1 MHDLLTPRQH
11 KRSFS
16 NMAKELP
23 NDAVIE
29 LAVIGTVIQYPSKFN
44 DIAKYIVSDKVWYDS
59 RCKVLW
65 NVLAGMIRRR
75 EHIDLMTVTSTLT
88 DDDYIQKVDNV
99 FLIDCTESAGTE
111 STIEIYAKKIYEKY
125 LLRLVVDYAGKIEQT
140 AMDNKVDALDVLVS
154 AHTSIGE
161 LISLRPD
168 SSFDINEA
176 LGDAIESIQNTDKLL
191 IKTGFINVDKFAG
204 GLTRGEITIVGGRPG
219 HGKSTMLLNLLSN
232 ILAGKRK
239 VILFNRELTNVEV
252 LKKLIALESGR
263 LSYTMIRQGIYD
275 MDQLQEL
282 DRVRE
287 FIAKKYCAS
296 RFRMYD
302 QIRDFPTSATEI
314 KKFKPDVIVDDYI
327 QLITPSGKEEQ
338 RRLQLERIVNDYKW
352 IAKEYNCS
360 VILASQLN
368 RALETRGT
376 QRPQLSDLA
385 ESGAIE
391 QVAENVFFVFYPYK
405 AQGGSPDQKNELTL
419 VAAKVRYG
427 ETGSIKMAYDGD
439 KCKMYNSEDE
449 LFVPPLTEAQQDE
462 IPF

>member
-1 MHDLLTPRQH
+1 ME
-11 KRSFS
+11 K
-16 NMAKELP
+16 NKELP

-29 LAVIGTVIQYPSKFN
+29 LSIVGAIIRYPHKYN

-65 NVLAGMIRRR
+65 NILTGMIKRR
-75 EHIDLMTVTSTLT
+75 EHIDLMTVTSTL
-88 DDDYIQKVDNV
+88 DDSDCVQKVDNV
-99 FLIDCTESAGTE
+99 FLIDCTESAGGE
-111 STIEIYAKKIYEKY
+111 NTIEIYAKKIYEKY
-125 LLRLVVDYAGKIEQT
+125 LLRLVVESAKDIEEK
-140 AMDNKVDALDVLVS
+140 AMDNKVDALDVLVT

-161 LISLRPD
+161 LINLRPD
-168 SSFDINEA
+168 STFDINQS

-191 IKTGFINVDKFAG
+191 IKTGFKNVDKFAG

-252 LKKLIALESGR
+252 LKKLLALESGR
-263 LSYTMIRQGIYD
+263 LSYGMIRQGIYD
-275 MDQLQEL
+275 QKQLQEL

-327 QLITPSGKEEQ
+327 QLITPTGKEEQ

-352 IAKEYNCS
+352 IAKEYNCT

-391 QVAENVFFVFYPYK
+391 QVAENVFFVYYPYK
-405 AQGGSPDQKNELTL
+405 VKGGKPEQKHELVL

-427 ETGSIKMAYDGD
+427 ETGSIQMAYDGD
-439 KCKMYNSEDE
+439 KCKMYNDEDE
-449 LFVPPLTEAQQDE
+449 LFIPPLTEAQQDE

>member
-1 MHDLLTPRQH
+1 
-11 KRSFS
+11 
-16 NMAKELP
+16 MAKELP
-23 NDAVIE
+23 NDVTIE
-29 LAVIGTVIQYPSKFN
+29 LAVVGAITLYPSKFN
-44 DIAKYIVSDKVWYDS
+44 DIAKYIISDNVWYDN
-59 RCKVLW
+59 RCRVLW
-65 NVLAGMIRRR
+65 NILAGMIKRR
-75 EHIDLMTVTSTLT
+75 EHIDIKTVSANL
-88 DDDYIQKVDNV
+88 DAVDMALGVNNV
-99 FLIDCTESAGTE
+99 FIVDCTESAGTK

-125 LLRLVVDYAGKIEQT
+125 LLRLVVESAKEIEKT
-140 AMDNKVDALDVLVS
+140 AMDNKVDALDVLVT

-168 SSFDINEA
+168 STFDINDA

-191 IKTGFINVDKFAG
+191 IKTGFENVDKFAG

-239 VILFNRELTNVEV
+239 VLLFNRELTNVEV
-252 LKKLIALESGR
+252 LKKLLALESGR
-263 LSYTMIRQGIYD
+263 LSYSMIRQGIYD
-275 MDQLQEL
+275 VDQLQEL
-282 DRVRE
+282 DRIRG

-302 QIRDFPTSATEI
+302 KIRDFPTSATEI

-327 QLITPSGKEEQ
+327 QLITPTGKEEQ

-368 RALETRGT
+368 RAIETRGT

-391 QVAENVFFVFYPYK
+391 QVAENVFFVYYPYK
-405 AQGGSPDQKNELTL
+405 VQGGKPEEKNKLVL

-427 ETGSIKMAYDGD
+427 ETGSIQMAYDGD

-449 LFVPPLTEAQQDE
+449 LFVPPMTEKQQDE

>member
-1 MHDLLTPRQH
+1 
-11 KRSFS
+11 
-16 NMAKELP
+16 MAKELP
-23 NDAVIE
+23 NDVTIE
-29 LAVIGTVIQYPSKFN
+29 LAVVGAITLYPSKFN
-44 DIAKYIVSDKVWYDS
+44 DIAKYIISDNVWYDN
-59 RCKVLW
+59 RCRVLW
-65 NVLAGMIRRR
+65 NILAGMIKRR
-75 EHIDLMTVTSTLT
+75 EHIDIKTVSANL
-88 DDDYIQKVDNV
+88 DAVDMALGVNNV
-99 FLIDCTESAGTE
+99 FIVDCTESAGTK

-125 LLRLVVDYAGKIEQT
+125 LLRLVVESAKEIEKT
-140 AMDNKVDALDVLVS
+140 AMDNKVDALDVLVT

-168 SSFDINEA
+168 STFDINDA

-191 IKTGFINVDKFAG
+191 IKTGFENVDKFAG

-239 VILFNRELTNVEV
+239 VLLFNRELTNVEV
-252 LKKLIALESGR
+252 LKKLLALESGR
-263 LSYTMIRQGIYD
+263 LSYSMIRQGIYD
-275 MDQLQEL
+275 VDQLQEL
-282 DRVRE
+282 DRIRG

-302 QIRDFPTSATEI
+302 KIRDFPTSATEI

-327 QLITPSGKEEQ
+327 QLITPTGKEEQ

-376 QRPQLSDLA
+376 QKPQLSDLA

-391 QVAENVFFVFYPYK
+391 QVAENVFFVYYPFK
-405 AQGGSPDQKNELTL
+405 VAATAKPEEKNHLIL

-427 ETGSIKMAYDGD
+427 ETGTIDMAYDGD
-439 KCKMYNSEDE
+439 KCKMYNNEEE
-449 LFVPPLTEAQQDE
+449 LFVPPMTEKQTDE

>member
-1 MHDLLTPRQH
+1 MT
-11 KRSFS
+11 
-16 NMAKELP
+16 KELP
-23 NDAVIE
+23 NDASIE
-29 LAVIGTVIQYPSKFN
+29 TAVIGATIMYPHKFN
-44 DIAKYIVSDKVWYDS
+44 DIAKYIVSDKVWYDD
-59 RCKVLW
+59 RCKTLW
-65 NVLAGMIRRR
+65 NILSGMIRRK
-75 EHIDLMTVTSTLT
+75 EHIDIMTVSASI
-88 DDDYIQKVDNV
+88 DAANIAVGVDNLFIV
-99 FLIDCTESAGTE
+99 DCTTNYGTE
-111 STIEIYAKKIYEKY
+111 TTIEVYAKKIYEKY
-125 LLRLVVDYAGKIEQT
+125 LLRLVVESAEEIQKK
-140 AMDNKVDALDVLVS
+140 AMDNEVNALDVLVT

-168 SSFDINEA
+168 NTFDINEA
-176 LGDAIESIQNTDKLL
+176 LGDAIESIRNTDKLL
-191 IKTGFINVDKFAG
+191 IKTGFVNVDKFAG

-232 ILAGKRK
+232 ILSQKRK
-239 VILFNRELTNVEV
+239 VMLFNRELTNVEV
-252 LKKLIALESGR
+252 LKKLLALESGR
-263 LSYTMIRQGIYD
+263 LSYAMIRQGMYD
-275 MDQLQEL
+275 TKQLQEL

-302 QIRDFPTSATEI
+302 QIRDFPSSATEI

-327 QLITPSGKEEQ
+327 QLITPTGKEDQ

-391 QVAENVFFVFYPYK
+391 QVAENVFFVYYPYK
-405 AQGGSPDQKNELTL
+405 VQGGKPEEKNQLYL

-427 ETGSIKMAYDGD
+427 ETGSIEMAYDGD
-439 KCKMYNSEDE
+439 KCKMYNNEDE
-449 LFVPPLTEAQQDE
+449 LFTPPITQEEQDE

>member
-1 MHDLLTPRQH
+1 MT
-11 KRSFS
+11 
-16 NMAKELP
+16 KELP
-23 NDAVIE
+23 NDASIE
-29 LAVIGTVIQYPSKFN
+29 TAVIGATIMYPHKFN
-44 DIAKYIVSDKVWYDS
+44 DIAKYIVSDKVWYDD
-59 RCKVLW
+59 RCKTLW
-65 NVLAGMIRRR
+65 NILSGMIRRK
-75 EHIDLMTVTSTLT
+75 EHIDIMTVSASI
-88 DDDYIQKVDNV
+88 DAANIAVGVDNLFIV
-99 FLIDCTESAGTE
+99 DCTTNYGTE
-111 STIEIYAKKIYEKY
+111 TTIEVYAKKIYEKY
-125 LLRLVVDYAGKIEQT
+125 LLRLVVESAEEIQKK
-140 AMDNKVDALDVLVS
+140 AMDNEVNALDVLVT

-168 SSFDINEA
+168 NTFDINEA
-176 LGDAIESIQNTDKLL
+176 LGDAIESIRNTDKLL
-191 IKTGFINVDKFAG
+191 IKTGFVNVDKFAG

-232 ILAGKRK
+232 ILSQKRK
-239 VILFNRELTNVEV
+239 VMLFNRELTNVEV
-252 LKKLIALESGR
+252 LKKLLALESGR
-263 LSYTMIRQGIYD
+263 LSYAMIRQGMYD
-275 MDQLQEL
+275 TKQLQEL

-302 QIRDFPTSATEI
+302 QIRDFPSSATEI

-327 QLITPSGKEEQ
+327 QLITPTGKEDQ

-352 IAKEYNCS
+352 IAKEYNCT

-391 QVAENVFFVFYPYK
+391 QVAENVFFVYYPYK
-405 AQGGSPDQKNELTL
+405 VQGGKPEEKNQLYL

-427 ETGSIKMAYDGD
+427 ETGSIEMAYDGD
-439 KCKMYNSEDE
+439 KCKMYNNEDE
-449 LFVPPLTEAQQDE
+449 LFTPPITQEEQDE

>member
-1 MHDLLTPRQH
+1 
-11 KRSFS
+11 
-16 NMAKELP
+16 MAKELP
-23 NDAVIE
+23 NDVTIE
-29 LAVIGTVIQYPSKFN
+29 LAVVGAITLYPSKFN
-44 DIAKYIVSDKVWYDS
+44 DIAKYIISDNVWYDN
-59 RCKVLW
+59 RCRVLW
-65 NVLAGMIRRR
+65 NILAGMIKRR
-75 EHIDLMTVTSTLT
+75 EHIDIKTVSANL
-88 DDDYIQKVDNV
+88 DAVDMALGVNNV
-99 FLIDCTESAGTE
+99 FIVDCTESAGTK

-125 LLRLVVDYAGKIEQT
+125 LLRLVVESAKEIEKT
-140 AMDNKVDALDVLVS
+140 AMDNKVDALDVLVT

-168 SSFDINEA
+168 STFDINDA

-191 IKTGFINVDKFAG
+191 IKTGFENVDKFAG

-239 VILFNRELTNVEV
+239 VLLFNRELTNVEV
-252 LKKLIALESGR
+252 LKKLLALESGR
-263 LSYTMIRQGIYD
+263 LSYSMIRQGIYD
-275 MDQLQEL
+275 VDQLQEL
-282 DRVRE
+282 DRIRG

-296 RFRMYD
+296 RFRMYNM
-302 QIRDFPTSATEI
+302 IRDFPTSATEI

-327 QLITPSGKEEQ
+327 QLITPTGKEEQ

-368 RALETRGT
+368 RAIETRGT

-391 QVAENVFFVFYPYK
+391 QVAENVFFVYYPYK
-405 AQGGSPDQKNELTL
+405 VQGGKPEEKNKLVL

-427 ETGSIKMAYDGD
+427 ETGSIQMAYDGD

-449 LFVPPLTEAQQDE
+449 LFVPPMTEKQQDE